1 MKERKKTKYL
11 HEGKYV
17 AEVEVVL
24 YDDES
29 GWSPYLCMED
39 AYRLDEARA
48 ALRQNDIEAASK
60 YGKIY
65 ELRQVTNG

>member
-1 MKERKKTKYL
+1 MKERKKIKYL

-24 YDDES
+24 FDDDS

-39 AYRLDEARA
+39 AYRLDEARE

-65 ELRQVTNG
+65 ELRQVTKV